1 MNKLGSWPGLSG
13 ESFAGWT
20 KKMASQPLW
29 DSWSTQLYPENLQ
42 EALYWGNFLRSRY
55 GDVTAAVM
63 RAVCYFLNGVSID
76 NAIEDLDSRDKY
88 IDKLDR
94 EHHIDSQILD
104 VGLDLE
110 YYGNSFTTV
119 TAPITRVLVCPRC
132 RQRRYLTSLERG
144 VDYDFTGGVFKS
156 TCPGC
161 KKYRG
166 AFEIV
171 DHVDSN
177 ADRPLNVIRWNP
189 LSMDIDCCSLTGAE
203 KITFIPTASD
213 RSFVEDEAK
222 SASLETIPK
231 MILDALVNDEVVRF
245 RKGACLHLAMP
256 ADSMMSNEMSGW
268 GLPPFLPAFRYV
280 IMLMLLDRQTEAA
293 VKDFILPIR
302 LLFPAPGTTG
312 GSSDP
317 VAGGGILHMGVLRN
331 AVEEALRSQAYQQSS
346 WQMVPAPV
354 AQLTLGGDGK
364 ALVPAD
370 ILQFAKTQFLDAI
383 GVPAQLYQSTLQ
395 GTMAAPSADLKMF
408 EQTRIPRVELYDQY
422 LNWYLKKCTELLSW
436 PELTGELLRPS
447 QSADPNKTMMA
458 IELWRSQVIS
468 EQTMARMFGLNP
480 RAERVRIQEEQ
491 LRKAKDA
498 RELDKL
504 INNSDLMY
512 GTLTAGGSVGLENA
526 MASAQQQA
534 QGAPPQG
541 ALPQGGDPAMQG
553 GVGMPPAGDGGAPIQ
568 GAPGG
573 DPITM
578 IQNMK
583 SMTAPTAASPDQL
596 NADADQIANILLHTP
611 IGAPRN
617 QILSMVKAGNKT
629 LYDIAKSRLEQ
640 LENQSK
646 QQGVEMARQGQI

>member
-1 MNKLGSWPGLSG
+1 MSKFGVWPGLAGDRFS
-13 ESFAGWT
+13 GWT

-63 RAVCYFLNGVSID
+63 RAVCYFLNGVTID

-88 IDKLDR
+88 IDRLTK
-94 EHHIDSQILD
+94 EHHINSQILD
-104 VGLDLE
+104 IGLDLE

-119 TAPITRVLVCPRC
+119 TQPITRVLVCPRC
-132 RQRRYLTSLERG
+132 RQRRYLSSMERG
-144 VDYDFTGGVFKS
+144 VDYDFTRGEFISSCV
-156 TCPGC
+156 GC
-161 KKYRG
+161 KKYKG
-166 AFEIV
+166 AFEVV
-171 DHVDSN
+171 DHVDST
-177 ADRPLNVIRWNP
+177 ADRPLNIIRWNP
-189 LSMDIDCCSLTGAE
+189 LSMDIDSCSLTGTE
-203 KITFIPTASD
+203 KVTFVPTQGD
-213 RSFVEDEAK
+213 RNFIEDEAK

-256 ADSMMSNEMSGW
+256 SDSMVNTDMGGW

-317 VAGGGILHMGVLRN
+317 VAGGGILHMGMLRN
-331 AVEEALRSQAYQQSS
+331 AVESALKSQAYQQSS

-354 AQLTLGGDGK
+354 GQLTLGGDGK

-370 ILQFAKTQFLDAI
+370 ILQFAKSQFLDAI
-383 GVPAQLYQSTLQ
+383 GVPAQLYQSTMQ
-395 GTMAAPSADLKMF
+395 GTAAAPSADLKMF

-422 LNWYLKKCTELLSW
+422 LNWYLKKCTELLAW
-436 PELTGELLRPS
+436 PELRGELLRPS

-458 IELWRSQVIS
+458 LELWRSQVIS

-480 RAERVRIQEEQ
+480 QAERTRIREEQ
-491 LRKAKDA
+491 VRKAKDA
-498 RELDKL
+498 RELDRL

-512 GTLTAGGSVGLENA
+512 GTLTAGGSMGLENA
-526 MASAQQQA
+526 MMSAQQQA
-534 QGAPPQG
+534 AGGPP
-541 ALPQGGDPAMQG
+541 PGGDPNAAG
-553 GVGMPPAGDGGAPIQ
+553 GMPPATQGAPVQ

-573 DPITM
+573 DPMTM

-583 SMTAPTAASPDQL
+583 SMVAPTAASPDQL